1 MNMEKILHLK
11 QQSLYLSIL
20 ENIKLP
26 FDELYSFC
34 CVCVAYAYLS
44 PLSARSTTL
53 CIKHAVAIRIYHAQ
67 RFI

>member
-34 CVCVAYAYLS
+34 CVCVWPML
-44 PLSARSTTL
+44 
-53 CIKHAVAIRIYHAQ
+53 I
-67 RFI
+67 